1 MIVVHLGAHR
11 TGTTLF
17 QKTLADN
24 RQRLSDLGICFL
36 GPDQI
41 RNGDFEGLLVRRA
54 ELTLLQFRKSQ
65 KAVRKLRCL
74 LDSERRAGRRVILSE
89 ENILG
94 SIRHNVDTMS
104 VYPNIQNSLD
114 MLKPAFEQVDV
125 FYFSIRP
132 LHVWWNSCLSF
143 AIRHFRRP
151 PSDMQLDY
159 IAYNSALG
167 WRPVIQAVCKAF
179 PKARVKVIEFGALTA
194 EPILQLSEV
203 TGWQDLSHLE
213 QKHRIFNRSKPINHL
228 KEVLQELGDSI
239 GIARLAGKGEG
250 RRLNMF
256 SETGVSLLSEAYARD
271 LEWLRSQTDHRISF
285 LEALK

>member
-1 MIVVHLGAHR
+1 M
-11 TGTTLF
+11 
-17 QKTLADN
+17 
-24 RQRLSDLGICFL
+24 
-36 GPDQI
+36 
-41 RNGDFEGLLVRRA
+41 
-54 ELTLLQFRKSQ
+54 
-65 KAVRKLRCL
+65 RKLRCL

-94 SIRHNVDTMS
+94 SIRHNVDTTG
-104 VYPNIQNSLD
+104 VYPNIQNGLD
-114 MLKPAFEQVDV
+114 MLQPAFEQVDV

-132 LHVWWNSCLSF
+132 LTVWRNFCLSF

-194 EPILQLSEV
+194 QLILQLSEV
-203 TGWQDLSHLE
+203 SGWQDLSHLE
-213 QKHRIFNRSKPINHL
+213 QKYRIFNRSKPINHL
-228 KEVLQELGDSI
+228 KQVLEERGGSI
-239 GIARLAGKGEG
+239 GTAGLAGKGAG

-256 SETGVSLLSEAYARD
+256 SETGVGLLSEAYARN
-271 LEWLRSQTDHRISF
+271 LEWLRSRTDHRISF
-285 LEALK
+285 LEALI

>member
-179 PKARVKVIEFGALTA
+179 PKARVKVI
-194 EPILQLSEV
+194 
-203 TGWQDLSHLE
+203 
-213 QKHRIFNRSKPINHL
+213 
-228 KEVLQELGDSI
+228 
-239 GIARLAGKGEG
+239 
-250 RRLNMF
+250 
-256 SETGVSLLSEAYARD
+256 
-271 LEWLRSQTDHRISF
+271 
-285 LEALK
+285 